1 MKKRINRLWWNF
13 DRAFANSKKVWV
25 QLTIIIGMTLLLVFL
40 IAGVGQLAKKWL
52 NYNFCEWLIDAIA
65 LAFKATSLP
74 QSSNGTTELEGTP
87 YYPYWWQMIAY
98 LLGAIIFNGAII
110 AFVSNW
116 LTNRLD
122 AYRKGLARYEFADHL
137 LFLGGSRIVLPM
149 IKEIWGNN
157 DMKTKDVVILT
168 SDKVECLRTDI
179 ERYLDPDVVKKMKI
193 TVLSGDHYDKDTLE
207 SVHVGRAKRIYIVG
221 DYLSGSEHD
230 SENVACWKF
239 VREICIEHN
248 RNNVPCYLYFSRVSS
263 MQLFY
268 RSNRDATGCLDTTVL
283 NYLES
288 VSQRVLVHNRN
299 ENTYYPRLD
308 RNGIGP
314 DSKRRVHLVVCGMTS
329 ASYAIATTA
338 AHLCHFPNSVDPQ
351 TMEIIPDRRTKITII
366 APDMKKEMG
375 FFTSHLSSLFSM
387 SHYSYIC
394 EDKKKNED
402 KKPESRYGDFLDIEW
417 EFIDGCTA
425 DDWVIKLLKDYYDDC
440 VNKKKTYLS
449 MAFCD
454 IEKPDKNIA
463 GAIYLPSEFH
473 RIERFEDTHKINWEK
488 TIPIFVFQPQN
499 EELVRNAQREAP
511 LYENIFSFGS
521 MRESYD
527 PSISQ
532 RIREGKRIN
541 YIYNKGEDYLY
552 MTSDHEELDRKWRE
566 QSFLN
571 QVSNI
576 YCANHIGVKLRS
588 MGIDEEGLRRKDK
601 IPEEYEKVMAAVEHN
616 RWNVEKLLLGYDP
629 VEESRWRQLK
639 EMESLKESDAFKK
652 EMKELKT
659 LKNDQYIHHCIA
671 PFNQLLEDYQTYDY
685 LIVRN
690 LTDVLQE
697 K

>member
-1 MKKRINRLWWNF
+1 MKKRINRLWWHF
-13 DRAFANSKKVWV
+13 DRLFANSKKALF
-25 QLTIIIGMTLLLVFL
+25 QFAIIIVMTILLVLL
-40 IAGVGQLAKKWL
+40 IAGVGQLVKNWFH
-52 NYNFCEWLIDAIA
+52 YDFCEWFINAIA

-74 QSSNGTTELEGTP
+74 QTP
-87 YYPYWWQMIAY
+87 GCQVDQYYPYWWQTIAY
-98 LLGAIIFNGAII
+98 LLGTIIFNGAII

-122 AYRKGLARYEFADHL
+122 AYRKGLARYQFADHL

-168 SDKVECLRTDI
+168 SDKVERLRIDI

-207 SVHVGRAKRIYIVG
+207 SVHVGRAKRIYIIG

-239 VREICIEHN
+239 VREICLEHN
-248 RNNVPCYLYFSRVSS
+248 RHNVPCYLYFSRMSS

-268 RSNRDATGCLDTTVL
+268 RSNRDATGCLDTAVL

-299 ENTYYPRLD
+299 ENIYYPKLD

-338 AHLCHFPNSVDPQ
+338 AHLCHFPNSIDPQ
-351 TMEIIPDRRTKITII
+351 TMEIIPGRRTKITII

-375 FFTSHLSSLFSM
+375 FFTSHLSSLFRM
-387 SHYSYIC
+387 SHYSYVC
-394 EDKKKNED
+394 EDEKDNKVM
-402 KKPESRYGDFLDIEW
+402 KPELRYGDFLDIEW
-417 EFIDGCTA
+417 EFIDGSTA
-425 DDWVIKLLKDYYDDC
+425 DNWVIKRLNDYYDDC
-440 VNKKKTYLS
+440 VKKEKTYLS
-449 MAFCD
+449 MAFCEM
-454 IEKPDKNIA
+454 EKPDKNIA

-473 RIERFEDTHKINWEK
+473 RIERFEDTNKINWEK

-541 YIYNKGEDYLY
+541 YIYSKGEDYLY
-552 MTSDHEELDRKWRE
+552 MSSDQEELDRKWRE

-601 IPEEYEKVMAAVEHN
+601 IPEEYEKVMAVVEHN
-616 RWNVEKLLLGYDP
+616 RWNVEKLLLGFDP
-629 VEESRWRQLK
+629 VEESRRKRLK
-639 EMESLKESDAFKK
+639 EMEPRKESNDFKK

-659 LKNDQYIHHCIA
+659 LKNDQYVHHCIA
-671 PFNQLLEDYQTYDY
+671 PFDQLLKDYQKYDY